1 MQRVVRPALAW
12 VARSLFAGACGGGGG
27 VGGGLKADG
36 PRGGEGAIGQAT
48 TTQVAPVTTAAPVA
62 TTAAKATATTAPVP
76 PCHIVYINNDDK
88 GRYFEPAD
96 NPELNTI
103 DCSAGRYIRF
113 TNRDDDPR
121 RTTGHSLHS
130 EPGSAQ
136 FVTPLIP
143 PNGSFDVKV
152 TVRGT
157 YSVKDDQRPYAE
169 LTVRVT

>member
-1 MQRVVRPALAW
+1 MQRVVRPAMALIALCLLT
-12 VARSLFAGACGGGGG
+12 AACGGGGG

-36 PRGGEGAIGQAT
+36 TSGSEGAIGQAT
-48 TTQVAPVTTAAPVA
+48 TTTSPPTTAPVA
-62 TTAAKATATTAPVP
+62 TTTTAKPTVTTAAAP
-76 PCHIVYINNDDK
+76 PCHVVYINNDDK
-88 GRYFEPAD
+88 GRYFEPAS

-103 DCSAGRYIRF
+103 DCTAGRFIRF
-113 TNRDDDPR
+113 SNRDDDPR
-121 RTTGHSLHS
+121 RASGHSLHS
-130 EPGSAQ
+130 EPASQQ

-143 PNGSFDVKV
+143 PNATYDVKV

>member
-1 MQRVVRPALAW
+1 MQRVVRPALA
-12 VARSLFAGACGGGGG
+12 LFALSLLVGACGGGGG

-36 PRGGEGAIGQAT
+36 TSGSEGAIGQAT
-48 TTQVAPVTTAAPVA
+48 TSTAPPTTAAPVTTAPPKAAP
-62 TTAAKATATTAPVP
+62 TTAPVP

-96 NPELNTI
+96 NPELNSI
-103 DCSAGRYIRF
+103 DCTAGRFIRF

-121 RTTGHSLHS
+121 RATGHSLHS
-130 EPGSAQ
+130 EPASPQ
-136 FVTPLIP
+136 FTTPLIP
-143 PNGSFDVKV
+143 PNGSYDVKV

-157 YSVKDDQRPYAE
+157 YSVKDDQRPYAD